1 MKQDVIHVA
10 KRLTIITVA
19 LAAFSAYGAN
29 SHFGFET
36 WAGDIGLFAG
46 LWVAA
51 LPMTA
56 LIVLI
61 FATPW
66 YSIKWYRN
74 RRSNV

>member
-1 MKQDVIHVA
+1 MKQDVVRIA
-10 KRLTIITVA
+10 KKLTILTVV
-19 LAAFSAYGAN
+19 LAALSAYGAN
-29 SHFGFET
+29 SHFGLET

-61 FATPW
+61 FAIPW